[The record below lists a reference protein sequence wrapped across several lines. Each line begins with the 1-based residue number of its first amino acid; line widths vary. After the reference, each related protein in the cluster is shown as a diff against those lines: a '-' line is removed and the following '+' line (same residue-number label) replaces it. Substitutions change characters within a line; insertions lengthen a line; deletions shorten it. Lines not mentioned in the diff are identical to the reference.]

1 MQFYKFEKFDLTNFF
16 AFISVEQE
24 ITKPDIIADDED
36 VEAVEQP
43 APVLIE
49 TPAVSEILEA
59 VVPEFTEDKKA
70 VEDFIIAKDL
80 EEEQEVEPQQE
91 ILELKTEDEEKNLI
105 EKSEESIIAVA
116 EIGEKIQ
123 EDVLLADICAP
134 VEQGI

>member
-1 MQFYKFEKFDLTNFF
+1 MTNFF
-16 AFISVEQE
+16 AFFSVEEE
-24 ITKPDIIADDED
+24 ITKPEIIADDED

-70 VEDFIIAKDL
+70 VEDIIIAKDL

-116 EIGEKIQ
+116 EIDEKIQ
-123 EDVLLADICAP
+123 EDVLLADSCTP
-134 VEQGI
+134 VEQGIKIFHSGPEN